1 MGITQLITQSH
12 ERRSRI
18 IVTDSNFSNP
28 ANISPFK
35 ELSNSLP
42 RPFKNFKYA
51 NTASTISRYFK
62 IGGKNYQRRST
73 IHHHWNH
80 IAQLFN
86 LVAYEFQ
93 SNISVIVVFL
103 GSHNAVRAVLES
115 VKRQWNSSGN
125 SIVWIAPDFW
135 FLLERVIL
143 PGLTMGFNYIP
154 LLHVH
159 IYSLYMALHLSWQ
172 ILCGFVRR
180 DFTKTKPWPTTSW
193 LNCQIQNLIVDVF

>member
-1 MGITQLITQSH
+1 MIFATLQI
-12 ERRSRI
+12 
-18 IVTDSNFSNP
+18 
-28 ANISPFK
+28 ISPLNNFNYLK
-35 ELSNSLP
+35 YCLCNIPLFQNWRQKFTTVKVLSNTTL
-42 RPFKNFKYA
+42 FLLLNF
-51 NTASTISRYFK
+51 
-62 IGGKNYQRRST
+62 
-73 IHHHWNH
+73 
-80 IAQLFN
+80 FN

-93 SNISVIVVFL
+93 SDISVIVVFL
-103 GSHNAVRAVLES
+103 GSHNAVNAVLES